1 VRSLSHTAS
10 GRTGNKAAVCI
21 AWAVGLF
28 LAASTTAGAAVVGAH
43 GAVAAEHRLASEAG
57 VEILEN
63 GGNAVDAAVAVS
75 LVSGLVNPASAG
87 LGGGGF
93 MIVYLAQEGRAHAID
108 YREAAPG
115 QATRNMFV
123 RNGVVQSEASTKGG
137 LAVAV
142 PGEPAGLELV
152 LKRFGTM
159 TMAEVAAPALKM
171 ARYGF
176 TVEAHLARALE
187 KYRDSPA
194 ADPALAKEF
203 LRPDGSAPKEGE
215 TLTRPGLAAT
225 LELLSREGAAP
236 FYKGEIAAKTV
247 AAVQKAGGILT
258 RSDLGQYRVVQRPPV
273 VARYKDWRLV
283 AMPPPSSGGGTIATA
298 LGVLG
303 TYPLGDLG
311 HNSSTYLHLVAETMK
326 AVFAERAAFYGD
338 PDFVDV
344 PLASLMSQGNVE
356 KIRERFRSTRPVPPS
371 AYGNVT
377 TRPDSGT
384 AHISVVDVHGNA
396 VACTTSINTPFGSKV
411 GVPGTGIVLNNT
423 MDDFSLRPGAPNV
436 YGLVGSEA
444 NSIAPGKRPLS
455 SMSPTVILK
464 NGKPRLV
471 VGASGGPL
479 IITATLQTILNN
491 LEFSMSLEDAVGA
504 ARIHH
509 QWAPDRLAVE
519 QALDKGTRESL
530 QRLGHDVRVF
540 PISAAVQAV
549 EVRERGGVRE
559 VRAVSDRR
567 KGGVAA
573 AY

>member
-1 VRSLSHTAS
+1 LPHLPIGPTATRAVIS
-10 GRTGNKAAVCI
+10 AAC
-21 AWAVGLF
+21 AFAF
-28 LAASTTAGAAVVGAH
+28 CLAISVTATAAVVGAH

-57 VEILEN
+57 VEILKN
-63 GGNAVDAAVAVS
+63 GGNAVDAAVAAS
-75 LVSGLVNPASAG
+75 LVGGLVNPASAG

-93 MIVYLAQEGRAHAID
+93 MIVYLADEGRAHAID

-115 QATRNMFV
+115 QATRDMYVGDGVV
-123 RNGVVQSEASTKGG
+123 RNEAATEGG

-159 TMAEVAAPALKM
+159 TMADVAAPALKM

-176 TVEAHLARALE
+176 TIEAHLARALE
-187 KYRDSPA
+187 KHRDALA

-203 LRPDGSAPKEGE
+203 LRPDGSAPKQGE
-215 TLTRPGLAAT
+215 VLARPGLAKT
-225 LELLSREGAAP
+225 LDLLSREGAAP
-236 FYKGEIAAKTV
+236 FYEGEIAAKMV

-273 VARYKDWRLV
+273 IVRYKQWQLV

-326 AVFAERAAFYGD
+326 AVFAERAALYGD

-344 PLASLMSQGNVE
+344 PLATLVSKGNIE
-356 KIRERFRSTRPVPPS
+356 KIRARFRSTRPVPPTE
-371 AYGNVT
+371 YGNVT

-384 AHISVVDVHGNA
+384 VHISVVDVHGNA
-396 VACTTSINTPFGSKV
+396 VACTTSINTSFGSKV

-423 MDDFSLRPGAPNV
+423 MDDFSLRPGVPNV

-455 SMSPTVILK
+455 SMSPTVILE

-471 VGASGGPL
+471 VGGSGGPL

-491 LEFSMSLEDAVGA
+491 LEFSMSAEDSVGA
-504 ARIHH
+504 PRIHH
-509 QWAPDRLAVE
+509 QWAPDRLFAE
-519 QALDKGTRESL
+519 QELDEATRKSL
-530 QRLGHDVRVF
+530 QRLGHDVRTSTF
-540 PISAAVQAV
+540 RAAVQAV
-549 EVRERGGVRE
+549 ELKEKDGSREL
-559 VRAVSDRR
+559 RAVSDAR